1 MIHSR
6 TLFSP
11 LDRAEERLN
20 EREEDLRE
28 KARAKGRKMAQLRI
42 RRIDQVF
49 TPRGLNPDDAKVIFH
64 PIDYVVFK
72 GMKSEGPM
80 KEIVFLDRD
89 TRSADR
95 RKIQRSIEKALEQE
109 KYEWLTIRIHDD
121 GTIREEG

>member
-1 MIHSR
+1 
-6 TLFSP
+6 
-11 LDRAEERLN
+11 
-20 EREEDLRE
+20 
-28 KARAKGRKMAQLRI
+28 MAQLRI

-49 TPRGLNPDDAKVIFH
+49 TPRGLNPDNAKVIFH

-109 KYEWLTIRIHDD
+109 KYEWLTIRIQDD